1 MSGAEFVDE
10 RGNLLESVFELVVK
24 GAVGCQT
31 DPKGAEAL
39 IGRKLFDGDTI
50 TSVVLKMDLLVRV
63 GVGDDGGVTRLRPF
77 PTDGHPETLVDV
89 KVATGGAEVGLPTEA
104 KGFNSFRD

>member
-1 MSGAEFVDE
+1 MSGAEFGDE
-10 RGNLLESVFELVVK
+10 RGNLLESMFELVVK

-50 TSVVLKMDLLVRV
+50 TSVVVKMDLLMRV
-63 GVGDDGGVTRLRPF
+63 GVGDDGGVAGLGPF
-77 PTDGHPETLVDV
+77 PADGHPEALVDV
-89 KVATGGAEVGLPTEA
+89 KIATGGAEVGLPTKA